1 MSGTVSLEL
10 KNDLLKLPSSEEQ
23 RPTYFDKKKDSI
35 VVEENTSA
43 TEVKILGG
51 IFLRPESLAQVN
63 DIVQPEDFTLARHRT
78 IYEMMLHLYNRGEP
92 VTANSVCAMLTQQG
106 KLDDVGGHEYVSS
119 LSGYVEEQDRIEQ
132 HARILKRT
140 ATLLR
145 LLDAGKRIQELAQIE
160 QDEVIALGKAEHL
173 LSHVHRHSSAFAS
186 PLGALLAEFKRD
198 LNQLRTQHSD
208 ITGVPTG
215 FAFLDEIT
223 DGLQPSD
230 MIIVAAPQSTGKTSF
245 VLNIALHAAL
255 SAHRPIGIFSIE
267 MNRKR
272 LVQRLLAIS
281 ARTDFYRLRTG
292 KLKDEEWERVLAAT
306 EQLTEE
312 AGIWIDDTADLSTE
326 QLRQRS
332 RHLVEREHVALII
345 VDYIHLMQA
354 TIDSRR
360 LEHRVQEVEEIS
372 RTLKV
377 IARELNIP
385 VLVVAQLFR
394 AVESRPLRKSRL
406 SDLRDGFL
414 ENDADLVL
422 MLYRD
427 DLYNLQT
434 QYKNLVKIIIAK
446 HRNGLMKD
454 SYVHFQPE
462 QNLFSDL
469 MLAPP
474 EWTGEKSSS

>member
-1 MSGTVSLEL
+1 M
-10 KNDLLKLPSSEEQ
+10 
-23 RPTYFDKKKDSI
+23 
-35 VVEENTSA
+35 
-43 TEVKILGG
+43 KILGG
-51 IFLRPESLAQVN
+51 IFLRPESLARVI
-63 DIVQPEDFTLARHRT
+63 DIVHPEDFTQARHRRL
-78 IYEMMLHLYNRGEP
+78 YEMMLLLYGRHEP
-92 VTANSVCAMLTQQG
+92 ITANDVCAALKQEG
-106 KLDDVGGHEYVSS
+106 KLDSVGGLEYVIS
-119 LSGYVEEQDRIEQ
+119 LSSHVGEQDRIERY
-132 HARILKRT
+132 ARMLER
-140 ATLLR
+140 AAALRR
-145 LLDAGKRIQELAQIE
+145 LLNAGKLIQELARTE
-160 QDEVIALGKAEHL
+160 QDEVIAFDKAVQV
-173 LSHVHRHSSAFAS
+173 LSHVKLHLTAFAS
-186 PLGALLAEFKRD
+186 PLSSLIAECKRD
-198 LNQLRTQHSD
+198 LTRLRTQRGEFS
-208 ITGVPTG
+208 GVPTG
-215 FAFLDEIT
+215 FATLDEIT

-245 VLNIALHAAL
+245 VLNIALHAAM
-255 SAHRPIGIFSIE
+255 SAHRSIGIFSIE

-281 ARTDFYRLRTG
+281 SRSDLYRLRTG
-292 KLKDEEWERVLAAT
+292 KLEDEEWERILTAT

-312 AGIWIDDTADLSTE
+312 ANIWIDDTADLSTD
-326 QLRQRS
+326 QLRQRA
-332 RHLVEREHVALII
+332 RHLVEKEHVALII

-354 TIDSRR
+354 TVDGRR
-360 LEHRVQEVEEIS
+360 PEHRAQEVEEIS

-427 DLYNLQT
+427 DLYNLQSP
-434 QYKNLVKIIIAK
+434 YKNLVKIIIAK

-462 QNLFSDL
+462 QNYFSDL
-469 MLAPP
+469 MPAPSGYT
-474 EWTGEKSSS
+474 EEELLS